1 MHFQAKH
8 KTPAGK
14 FPTMFQPSTKFSF
27 NNIIQH
33 GGNYPDMSPEAK
45 IADEDTKN
53 LITLAKRVLNGTLD
67 YLIINVFG
75 AGANLPVSSIFEEDV
90 LQFRAAN
97 LRLPGLLYLHAQPCV
112 HCVGPSFVRAFYELF
127 RFNYAV
133 FSDTSETFCTELKP
147 LLLAFCQSLKL
158 PSMCVLLSPFIL

>member
-1 MHFQAKH
+1 
-8 KTPAGK
+8 
-14 FPTMFQPSTKFSF
+14 MFQPSTKFSF
-27 NNIIQH
+27 DNIIQH
-33 GGNYPDMSPEAK
+33 GGNFPDMSPEAK

-97 LRLPGLLYLHAQPCV
+97 L
-112 HCVGPSFVRAFYELF
+112 
-127 RFNYAV
+127 
-133 FSDTSETFCTELKP
+133 
-147 LLLAFCQSLKL
+147 
-158 PSMCVLLSPFIL
+158 